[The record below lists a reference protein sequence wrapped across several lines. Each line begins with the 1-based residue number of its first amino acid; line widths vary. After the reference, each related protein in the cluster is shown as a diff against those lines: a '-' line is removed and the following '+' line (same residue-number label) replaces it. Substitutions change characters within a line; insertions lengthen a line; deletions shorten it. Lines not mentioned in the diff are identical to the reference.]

1 MSAGGGTALR
11 VALGGKAVVCC
22 VHDRPKRQVT
32 TEAQVAAL
40 GLEVGQVY
48 DPKQHKLWLCAC
60 CENLFVDPSDEPRY
74 CRRCQ
79 GPHRCTRLNGPLPAP
94 NGRPHG

>member
-1 MSAGGGTALR
+1 MTDFQ
-11 VALGGKAVVCC
+11 VAVSGVAVVCC
-22 VHDRPKRQVT
+22 VHDREKRQVT

-48 DPKQHKLWLCAC
+48 DPKQHRLWLCAC

-74 CRRCQ
+74 CRRCERPNRHPL
-79 GPHRCTRLNGPLPAP
+79 GGPLPEP

>member
-1 MSAGGGTALR
+1 MTSFRVAATGTAR
-11 VALGGKAVVCC
+11 VYC
-22 VHDRPKRQVT
+22 VHDRQKRQVT
-32 TEAQVAAL
+32 TEAQVVAL

-48 DPKQHKLWLCAC
+48 DPKQHRLWLCAC

-74 CRRCQ
+74 CRCCERRNVH
-79 GPHRCTRLNGPLPAP
+79 PTNGALPQR